1 MIQLQSTFDLLEQL
15 KTVTTAFMSKVPSL
29 LGALLVLIIGYILA
43 KLIGRIV
50 RKFLERI
57 NVDRFVERL
66 NEIDFVEKSNI
77 SIVPSRIFG
86 KVLYYV
92 ILLIFIIAA
101 TDVLGMAE
109 VSSLVSQIINYI
121 PVLITAVLLLA
132 IGIVFADFLRKLVLT
147 TCESLGIPSAKLIS
161 AFIFYFLLINVF
173 ISALA
178 QAGIDT
184 EFIASNISIVLGGA
198 VLAFGIGYGL
208 ASKDIF
214 SNFLTSFY
222 SKEKFKIGDT
232 ITISNTTGQIIALDK
247 ATVTLQTSEGKLI
260 LPLHKFSREQ
270 VLIHD

>member
-57 NVDRFVERL
+57 NVDRFAERL

-132 IGIVFADFLRKLVLT
+132 IGILFADFLRKLVLT

-260 LPLHKFSREQ
+260 LPLHKFSREH